1 MDYSRNEAK
10 QWAQKNLRGF
20 YDAPFTPFTKDGQ
33 IDEEGLRSNIEILI
47 NDVGIDGMCVGG
59 FLAEAWNLK
68 LSDWLRYHE
77 IYADAVKGRV
87 DLSTIVLD
95 PSVHQALEKMDFVQN
110 LGFNSAEIMNPSVQF
125 KTDDE
130 IYNFYKYI
138 SDHSD
143 MAIVLYRTP
152 VSGTVLSMDVMK
164 RLSEIETLVGVKQ
177 ASLSRADTIKLR
189 RDIRDDFSIFEP
201 FEYFWLDDLQNGY
214 PVTSWAAFAY
224 TLYGKRRGELKEYIR
239 LGEAGEW
246 AKAREVWQ
254 ALRPCG
260 NLIDDMGA
268 EVIAKTQSYASGF
281 TIFKPWYDAIGLKGG
296 HVLAP
301 VTDVDEA
308 GREALLVKLREA
320 GIC

>member
-1 MDYSRNEAK
+1 MDYTRNEVK

-33 IDEEGLRSNIEILI
+33 IDEEGLRNNIEILI
-47 NDVGIDGMCVGG
+47 EDIGIDGMCVGG

-68 LSDWLRYHE
+68 LSDWFRYHE

-95 PSVHQALEKMDFVQN
+95 PSVHQALEKLEFVEK

-138 SDHSD
+138 SDRSD
-143 MAIVLYRTP
+143 LAIVLYRTP
-152 VSGTVLSMDVMK
+152 VSGTVLSMEVMS
-164 RLSEIETLVGVKQ
+164 RLAELETLVGVKQ
-177 ASLSRADTIKLR
+177 ASLKRSDTVKLR
-189 RDIRDDFSIFEP
+189 RDLPEDFSVFEP
-201 FEYFWLDDLQNGY
+201 FEYFWLDDALSGY
-214 PVTSWAAFAY
+214 PVTSWAAFVY
-224 TLYGKRRGELKEYIR
+224 TLYGKRREEIKQYIG
-239 LGEAGEW
+239 LVEEGKNDEAR
-246 AKAREVWQ
+246 KVWEN
-254 ALRPCG
+254 LRPCG
-260 NLIDDMGA
+260 NMIEDMGA
-268 EVIAKTQSYASGF
+268 ETIAKTQSYASGF
-281 TIFKPWYDAIGLKGG
+281 TIFKPWYDAIGLTGG

-301 VTDVDEA
+301 VSDVSQEE
-308 GREALLVKLREA
+308 REKLHAKLVEV